1 MQNSTWRLRRLCV
14 MALLCAMAFAAVAL
28 IRIPVVAFLK
38 YEPKDVLLVI
48 GAFLFGPLAG
58 GAMAAV
64 VALVEL
70 VTVSDTG
77 IIGCLMNVLS
87 SSLFVCTAAV
97 IYRRRRNLNG
107 AVIGLV
113 CGALATTAGMLL
125 WNYLV
130 TPLYMELPRQA
141 VAEMLLPVFLP
152 FNLFK
157 TALNSTLT
165 LLLYKSVVKALRA
178 SRLLPPAE
186 MAAAKPRRSVWIVAL
201 FLLLTLIIVLLVWQ
215 GII

>member
-14 MALLCAMAFAAVAL
+14 MALLCAMAFAAVAI

-48 GAFLFGPLAG
+48 GGFLFGPLAG
-58 GAMAAV
+58 GLMATV
-64 VALVEL
+64 VALIEL

-77 IIGCLMNVLS
+77 IIGCVMNILS
-87 SSLFVCTAAV
+87 SCLFVCTAAV
-97 IYRRRRNLNG
+97 TYRRRRNLSS
-107 AVIGLV
+107 AIIGLV
-113 CGALATTAGMLL
+113 CGALAATAGMLL

-141 VAEMLLPVFLP
+141 VVEMLLPVFLP

-157 TALNSTLT
+157 TALNSVLA
-165 LLLYKSVVKALRA
+165 LLVYKSVVKALRA
-178 SRLLPPAE
+178 SRLLPPTEATAGKPNRA
-186 MAAAKPRRSVWIVAL
+186 MAVISL
-201 FLLLTLIIVLLVWQ
+201 FILLTLVAVLLVWR

>member
-1 MQNSTWRLRRLCV
+1 MQKSTWRLRRLCV

-48 GAFLFGPLAG
+48 GGFLFGPLAG
-58 GAMAAV
+58 VAMATV
-64 VALVEL
+64 VALIEL

-77 IIGCLMNVLS
+77 IIGCVMNILS
-87 SSLFVCTAAV
+87 SCLFVCTAAI
-97 IYRRRRNLNG
+97 IYRRRRNLT
-107 AVIGLV
+107 AAIIGLV
-113 CGALATTAGMLL
+113 CGALAATAGMLL

-130 TPLYMELPRQA
+130 TPLYMGIPRQA
-141 VAEMLLPVFLP
+141 VVDMLLPVFLP

-165 LLLYKSVVKALRA
+165 LLVYKSVVKALRA

-186 MAAAKPRRSVWIVAL
+186 MTTAKPRRVVAVVAL
-201 FLLLTLIIVLLVWQ
+201 FALLTLVVVLLVWR

>member
-1 MQNSTWRLRRLCV
+1 MNNSTTRLRRLCV

-38 YEPKDVLLVI
+38 YEPKDVFLVI
-48 GAFLFGPLAG
+48 GGFLFGPLAG
-58 GAMAAV
+58 GLTATA
-64 VALVEL
+64 VALIEL

-77 IIGCLMNVLS
+77 LIGCVMNILS
-87 SSLFVCTAAV
+87 SCLFACTASA
-97 IYRRRRNLNG
+97 IYHRRRNLSS
-107 AVIGLV
+107 AFIGLI
-113 CGALATTAGMLL
+113 CGSLATTAGMLL
-125 WNYLV
+125 WNYLI

-157 TALNSTLT
+157 TALNSALT
-165 LLLYKSVVKALRA
+165 LLVYKSVVKALRA

-186 MAAAKPRRSVWIVAL
+186 TAVGKPRRTVWMIAL
-201 FLLLTLIIVLLVWQ
+201 FILLSLVIVLLVWR

>member
-1 MQNSTWRLRRLCV
+1 MQTSSERLRRLCV

-48 GAFLFGPLAG
+48 GGFLFGPLAG
-58 GAMAAV
+58 GTMAAV

-77 IIGCLMNVLS
+77 IIGCVMNVLS
-87 SSLFVCTAAV
+87 SCLFVCTAAV
-97 IYRRRRNLNG
+97 IYRRRKNLSG

-113 CGALATTAGMLL
+113 CGALAATAGMLL

-157 TALNSTLT
+157 TALNSALT

-186 MAAAKPRRSVWIVAL
+186 SAGTKRYHGVWIVAL
-201 FLLLTLIIVLLVWQ
+201 FLLLTLIVVLLVWR

>member
-1 MQNSTWRLRRLCV
+1 MQQTTQRLRRLCV
-14 MALLCAMAFAAVAL
+14 MALLCALAYTAVAL
-28 IRIPVVAFLK
+28 IRIPVVTFLK

-48 GAFLFGPLAG
+48 GGFLFGPLP
-58 GAMAAV
+58 GALMAV
-64 VALVEL
+64 IVSLVEL

-77 IIGCLMNVLS
+77 IIGCGMNILS
-87 SSLFVCTAAV
+87 SCLFVCIAAGIYHRRRTLSAAV
-97 IYRRRRNLNG
+97 
-107 AVIGLV
+107 VGLV

-125 WNYLV
+125 WNYLI
-130 TPLYMELPRQA
+130 TPLYMGLPRQA

-157 TALNSTLT
+157 TALNSALT

-178 SRLLPPAE
+178 SHLLPPTDKTAG
-186 MAAAKPRRSVWIVAL
+186 KPRRIVWVVAL
-201 FLLLTLIIVLLVWQ
+201 FILLTLIMVLLVWR

>member
-1 MQNSTWRLRRLCV
+1 MKNSSMRLRRLCV
-14 MALLCAMAFAAVAL
+14 MALLCAMAFAAVTL

-48 GAFLFGPLAG
+48 GGFLFGPLASG
-58 GAMAAV
+58 LMATV
-64 VALVEL
+64 VSLIEL

-77 IIGCLMNVLS
+77 IIGCVMNILS
-87 SSLFVCTAAV
+87 SCLFACTAAA
-97 IYRRRRNLNG
+97 IYHRRRNLN
-107 AVIGLV
+107 AAIIGLV
-113 CGALATTAGMLL
+113 CGALAATAGMLL

-130 TPLYMELPRQA
+130 TPLYMGLPRQA

-152 FNLFK
+152 FNLLK
-157 TALNSTLT
+157 TALNSALT
-165 LLLYKSVVKALRA
+165 LLVYKTVVAALRA

-186 MAAAKPRRSVWIVAL
+186 ATAAKPRRYVWVASL
-201 FLLLTLIIVLLVWQ
+201 FILLTLTVVLLVWK

>member
-14 MALLCAMAFAAVAL
+14 MALLCAMAFAAVAI

-48 GAFLFGPLAG
+48 GGFLFGPLAG
-58 GAMAAV
+58 GLMATV
-64 VALVEL
+64 VALIEL

-77 IIGCLMNVLS
+77 PIGCVMNILS
-87 SSLFVCTAAV
+87 SCLFVCTAAV
-97 IYRRRRNLNG
+97 IYRRHRNLSG
-107 AVIGLV
+107 AIIGLI
-113 CGALATTAGMLL
+113 CGALAATVGMLL

-141 VAEMLLPVFLP
+141 VAEMLLPLFLP

-157 TALNSTLT
+157 TALNSVLA
-165 LLLYKSVVKALRA
+165 LLVYKSVVKALRA
-178 SRLLPPAE
+178 SRLLPPTEAT
-186 MAAAKPRRSVWIVAL
+186 AGKPHRAVAVISL
-201 FLLLTLIIVLLVWQ
+201 FILLTLVAVLLVWR

>member
-1 MQNSTWRLRRLCV
+1 MQNSSLRIRRLCV

-48 GAFLFGPLAG
+48 GGFLYGPIAG
-58 GAMAAV
+58 GLMATV
-64 VALVEL
+64 VALIEL

-77 IIGCLMNVLS
+77 IIGCAMNILS
-87 SSLFVCTAAV
+87 SCLFACTASA
-97 IYRRRRNLNG
+97 IYHRHRNLSA
-107 AVIGLV
+107 AVIGLA
-113 CGALATTAGMLL
+113 CGALAATAGMLL
-125 WNYLV
+125 WNYLI

-141 VAEMLLPVFLP
+141 VVEMLIPVFLP

-157 TALNSTLT
+157 TALNSVLT
-165 LLLYKSVVKALRA
+165 LLIYKTVVKALRA
-178 SRLLPPAE
+178 SHLLPPAE
-186 MAAAKPRRSVWIVAL
+186 ASVNKPRRTVWIISL
-201 FLLLTLIIVLLVWQ
+201 FILLTLIVLLLVWR

>member
-1 MQNSTWRLRRLCV
+1 MQTSSQRLRRLCV
-14 MALLCAMAFAAVAL
+14 MALLSAMAFAAVAL

-48 GAFLFGPLAG
+48 GGFLYGPLAG
-58 GAMAAV
+58 GTMAV
-64 VALVEL
+64 IVALVEL

-77 IIGCLMNVLS
+77 IIGCVMNALS
-87 SSLFVCTAAV
+87 SCLFVCTAAV
-97 IYRRRRNLNG
+97 IYHRRKSLNS
-107 AVIGLV
+107 AVIGLI
-113 CGALATTAGMLL
+113 CGALAATTGMLL

-157 TALNSTLT
+157 TSLNSVLT

-178 SRLLPPAE
+178 SRLLPKAE
-186 MAAAKPRRSVWIVAL
+186 TTTAKPQRSVWPIAL
-201 FLLLTLIIVLLVWQ
+201 FLLLTLIVVLLVWR

>member
-14 MALLCAMAFAAVAL
+14 MALLCAMAFTAVAI

-48 GAFLFGPLAG
+48 GGFLFGPLAG
-58 GAMAAV
+58 GLMATV
-64 VALVEL
+64 VALIEL

-77 IIGCLMNVLS
+77 LIGCAMNILS
-87 SSLFVCTAAV
+87 SCLFVCTAAV
-97 IYRRRRNLNG
+97 IYRHRRNLGG
-107 AVIGLV
+107 AIIGLI
-113 CGALATTAGMLL
+113 CGALAATAGMLL

-141 VAEMLLPVFLP
+141 VTEMLLPVFLP

-157 TALNSTLT
+157 TALNSVLA
-165 LLLYKSVVKALRA
+165 LLLYKPVTKALRA

-186 MAAAKPRRSVWIVAL
+186 MAAGKPRRAVAVVAL
-201 FLLLTLIIVLLVWQ
+201 FILLTLVAVLLVWR
-215 GII
+215 GIF

>member
-1 MQNSTWRLRRLCV
+1 MQNTSWRLRRLCV

-48 GAFLFGPLAG
+48 GGFLFGPFAG
-58 GAMAAV
+58 GLMAMV

-77 IIGCLMNVLS
+77 LIGCAMNVLS
-87 SSLFVCTAAV
+87 SCLFVCTAAV
-97 IYRRRRNLNG
+97 IYRRHKSLRG
-107 AVIGLV
+107 AVIGLII
-113 CGALATTAGMLL
+113 GALAATAGMLL
-125 WNYLV
+125 WNYLI

-157 TALNSTLT
+157 TALNSVLT
-165 LLLYKSVVKALRA
+165 LLVYKSVVKALRA

-186 MAAAKPRRSVWIVAL
+186 MSAAKPRRSVWIIAL
-201 FLLLTLIIVLLVWQ
+201 FSLLTMVVILLVWR

>member
-1 MQNSTWRLRRLCV
+1 MQNTSWRLRRLCV

-48 GAFLFGPLAG
+48 GGFLFGPLAG
-58 GAMAAV
+58 GLMAAV
-64 VALVEL
+64 VALIEL

-77 IIGCLMNVLS
+77 LIGCMMNVLS
-87 SSLFVCTAAV
+87 SCLFVCSAAA
-97 IYRRRRNLNG
+97 IYRRRKNLSG
-107 AVIGLV
+107 AVIGLII
-113 CGALATTAGMLL
+113 GALAATAGMLL

-141 VAEMLLPVFLP
+141 VAEMLLPVFLT

-157 TALNSTLT
+157 TALNSVLA
-165 LLLYKSVVKALRA
+165 LLLYKPATKALRA

-186 MAAAKPRRSVWIVAL
+186 ISAAKPRRSVWIIAL
-201 FLLLTLIIVLLVWQ
+201 FSLLTMVVILLVWR

>member
-14 MALLCAMAFAAVAL
+14 MAVLCAMAFAAVAL

-48 GAFLFGPLAG
+48 GGFLFGPLAG

-77 IIGCLMNVLS
+77 IIGCAMNILS
-87 SSLFVCTAAV
+87 SCLFVCIAAA
-97 IYRRRRNLNG
+97 IYHRRRNLTT

-113 CGALATTAGMLL
+113 CGSLAATAGMLL
-125 WNYLV
+125 WNYLI

-157 TALNSTLT
+157 TALNSVLT
-165 LLLYKSVVKALRA
+165 LLAYKSVVKALRA

-186 MAAAKPRRSVWIVAL
+186 ITAAKPRRTVAVVAL
-201 FLLLTLIIVLLVWQ
+201 FILLTLICVLLVWR

>member
-48 GAFLFGPLAG
+48 GGFLFGPLAG
-58 GAMAAV
+58 GTMAAV
-64 VALVEL
+64 VALIEL

-77 IIGCLMNVLS
+77 IIGCAMNILS
-87 SSLFVCTAAV
+87 SCLFVCNAAAIYHRRRNLTAAV
-97 IYRRRRNLNG
+97 I
-107 AVIGLV
+107 GLI
-113 CGALATTAGMLL
+113 CGALAATAGMLL
-125 WNYLV
+125 WNYLI

-157 TALNSTLT
+157 TALNSVLT
-165 LLLYKSVVKALRA
+165 LLVYKSVVKALRA

-186 MAAAKPRRSVWIVAL
+186 MTAAKPRRIVAVVAL
-201 FLLLTLIIVLLVWQ
+201 FILLTLVAVLLVWR